1 MATVNIYHVFSC
13 SIVDTMT
20 SFAML
25 CFFPHV
31 QEYLFFQPKRE
42 LRYTPDSCMELYDF
56 GTHKIELCKLYME
69 PFLDH

>member
-1 MATVNIYHVFSC
+1 
-13 SIVDTMT
+13 MT

>member
-1 MATVNIYHVFSC
+1 MATVKHIPCLQLF
-13 SIVDTMT
+13 IVDTMT